1 LFSRISS
8 LRTYVD
14 ASQVSS
20 NQITTIGG
28 FSGNKI
34 WLGARGSKDLASN
47 ETVDR
52 TFTGKIFRLWNTFTG
67 GANK

>member
-1 LFSRISS
+1 VKETPYALTTKSVADNTWHHVTLLFSRISS

-28 FSGNKI
+28 FLEIKI
-34 WLGARGSKDLASN
+34 WLGARGF
-47 ETVDR
+47 E
-52 TFTGKIFRLWNTFTG
+52 I
-67 GANK
+67 